1 MNMDWIISSIPI
13 VLLLPLLIYA
23 AFVISRP
30 KVPLYFQITFYAGAC
45 ALLEFLYENIVL
57 LCNVNSELTNL
68 GGLAVGGCC
77 AFFFAANYGHFDSIV
92 DGGQACYRKERL
104 LAWIAP
110 VISGATLLWATV
122 YSGYMEPLY
131 LIIVIVNTVA
141 ILPCSY
147 FNMKFILM
155 KDDGTGF
162 IKGVKP
168 LNIASLAYIMLQWGY
183 TLTALL
189 EFDTEI
195 LDITNYI
202 LEIIAIGAMFIFS
215 VRGRKKWMSL

>member
-1 MNMDWIISSIPI
+1 
-13 VLLLPLLIYA
+13 
-23 AFVISRP
+23 
-30 KVPLYFQITFYAGAC
+30 
-45 ALLEFLYENIVL
+45 
-57 LCNVNSELTNL
+57 
-68 GGLAVGGCC
+68 
-77 AFFFAANYGHFDSIV
+77 
-92 DGGQACYRKERL
+92 
-104 LAWIAP
+104 
-110 VISGATLLWATV
+110 
-122 YSGYMEPLY
+122 
-131 LIIVIVNTVA
+131 
-141 ILPCSY
+141 
-147 FNMKFILM
+147 MKFILM